1 VFRDQ
6 YGTDVATKWLN
17 EMVANDARYYP
28 NNRSIV
34 EAAGRGEIEVGLV
47 NHYYNYQEM
56 VASGDDHRAKN
67 HDLDDDDIGS
77 LLIITAATV
86 LKSAKNSQAANDLLA
101 YLLTAPVQSY
111 FTNHTLEYPLA
122 AGVEPNAALPP
133 LTALEIGSVNFDA
146 LGGGFDETARI
157 IEASGIQNQ

>member
-1 VFRDQ
+1 
-6 YGTDVATKWLN
+6 
-17 EMVANDARYYP
+17 
-28 NNRSIV
+28 
-34 EAAGRGEIEVGLV
+34 
-47 NHYYNYQEM
+47 
-56 VASGDDHRAKN
+56 
-67 HDLDDDDIGS
+67 
-77 LLIITAATV
+77 
-86 LKSAKNSQAANDLLA
+86 LA

-122 AGVEPNAALPP
+122 AGVEPNAVLPP